1 MRETYI
7 DKMSDVLSSCCKVPI
22 CDEKLTPY
30 CSSCRHS
37 YNLVVICQKC
47 KGKGEY
53 LGESNEMTGCD
64 CDNGYIYW
72 ED

>member
-7 DKMSDVLSSCCKVPI
+7 DDMEDVVSDCCKVPV
-22 CDEKLTPY
+22 CDEKPEPY

-37 YNLVVICQKC
+37 CDLVVTCQKC
-47 KGKGEY
+47 KGNGEY
-53 LGESNEMTGCD
+53 FKHEEMTGCD
-64 CDNGYIYW
+64 VCNNGYIYL